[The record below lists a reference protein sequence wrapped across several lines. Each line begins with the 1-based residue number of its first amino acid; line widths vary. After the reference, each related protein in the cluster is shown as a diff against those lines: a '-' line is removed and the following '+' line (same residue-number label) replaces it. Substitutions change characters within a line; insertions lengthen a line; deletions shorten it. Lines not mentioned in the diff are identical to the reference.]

1 MSVSATQVPAVVR
14 AFRKTGLKDLRAMVS
29 HLKTQHDGATS
40 FQFGDASANCAP
52 HLPGVERAASPAGA
66 RT

>member
-14 AFRKTGLKDLRAMVS
+14 AFRMTGLKEMRDMVS
-29 HLKTQHDGATS
+29 HLKTQQLGATA

-52 HLPGVERAASPAGA
+52 RRPASRATSPVGTC
-66 RT
+66 R